1 MKKQV
6 KTRSD
11 GTQIIEW
18 VEDENDIQPTVGTTP
33 VRKSVA
39 SVPSI
44 EYMTL
49 TQSNSSTN
57 WLIGLCAYLLFL
69 NLINQ

>member
-11 GTQIIEW
+11 GTTIIEW
-18 VEDENDIQPTVGTTP
+18 VEDDTQPTESTP
-33 VRKSVA
+33 VRKSEVC
-39 SVPSI
+39 SVPSTN
-44 EYMTL
+44 YMTI